1 MGSPLSRSR
10 ITPSP
15 PPVRRTP
22 VALPDP
28 TETYGQDAEWCV
40 VRTGDRWREVRFHD
54 YAEIFAVPG
63 LYERLF
69 YDILECRSPATI
81 AGMLSE
87 AIGETVGG
95 PNELRALDLGAGNG
109 IMGEELRGLGAEVV
123 VGVDILP
130 EAAAAAARDR
140 PTVYDDYFVV
150 DMTGLN
156 TATSAAFGRYQFN
169 CLTCVAALGFA
180 DIPTAAFRT
189 AYNLISPGGWVA
201 FNIKEDFLDDAD
213 RSGFADL
220 IAQSVDE
227 GKLEL
232 RLRRRYR
239 HRLGTAGQ
247 PLNYVGLVGV
257 KREDLPAP

>member
-1 MGSPLSRSR
+1 MSSSR
-10 ITPSP
+10 IIPAT
-15 PPVRRTP
+15 PPVTRTP

-28 TETYGQDAEWCV
+28 SETYGQDAEWCV
-40 VRTGDRWREVRFHD
+40 VRTGGRWREVRFHD
-54 YAEIFAVPG
+54 YADIFAVPG

-81 AGMLSE
+81 TGMLGE
-87 AIGETVGG
+87 VIGEAGG
-95 PNELRALDLGAGNG
+95 DPTELRALDLGAGNG

-123 VGVDILP
+123 VGVDILS
-130 EAAAAAARDR
+130 EAADAAARDR

-150 DMTGLN
+150 DMTDLDAAG
-156 TATSAAFGRYQFN
+156 SAALERHRFN

-180 DIPTAAFRT
+180 DIPPAAFRT
-189 AYNLISPGGWVA
+189 AYNLIAPGGWVA

-220 IAQSVDE
+220 IARSVDE
-227 GKLEL
+227 GRLEL

-247 PLNYVGLVGV
+247 PLHYVGLVGV
-257 KREDLPAP
+257 KREDLPAL